1 MEPSRIIDI
10 NEEVRRQ
17 ILEAAFKRFG
27 HYGYNKTTMA
37 EIADDA
43 GMSAANLYRYFENK
57 QEIAAACANRCICQ
71 QIDLLRAAVREPK
84 LSATKQLEN
93 YVKTMLEDCH
103 DTFSNETKIN
113 EVVTFITNER
123 TDLVYQ
129 KIEAQQALIAE
140 ILAHGNQTAEFD
152 VQDIIVTA
160 RAVHSALVVFGVPLF
175 MSLYSLEEFRNKAED
190 VVALLMD
197 GLKKR

>member
-1 MEPSRIIDI
+1 MDPSRLFDI
-10 NEEVRRQ
+10 NENVRRQ
-17 ILEAAFKRFG
+17 ILEAAFTRFG

-71 QIDLLRAAVREPK
+71 QIDLLRAAVRQPR
-84 LSATKQLEN
+84 LTATEQFEN
-93 YVKTMLEDCH
+93 YVMTMLNDCH
-103 DTFSNETKIN
+103 ETFSNETKID
-113 EVVTFITNER
+113 EIVTFITSER
-123 TDLVYQ
+123 SDLVYQ
-129 KIEAQQALIAE
+129 KIEAQQSLIAE
-140 ILAHGNQTAEFD
+140 ILAHGNQTGEFD
-152 VQDIIVTA
+152 VQDVIASA

-175 MSLYSLEEFRNKAED
+175 MSLYTLEEFRNKARD
-190 VVALLMD
+190 VMALVLN

>member
-1 MEPSRIIDI
+1 MQTSRLFDI
-10 NEEVRRQ
+10 NEDVRRQ

-71 QIDLLRAAVREPK
+71 QIDLLRDAVREPK
-84 LSATKQLEN
+84 LSATEQLQN

-103 DTFSNETKIN
+103 DTFSNKTKIN

-123 TDLVYQ
+123 TDLVHQ

-140 ILAHGNQTAEFD
+140 ILAHGIQTGEFE
-152 VQDIIVTA
+152 VQDVIATA

-175 MSLYSLEEFRNKAED
+175 MSLYSLEEFRNKAHG
-190 VVALLMD
+190 VVTLLID